1 MEREESK
8 VSGGLSGRRS
18 MKLLSPKEIHKSQD
32 IYCLGFPGVVD
43 GISKDADMLNSRIE
57 DITITK
63 GAVSNPSFTDLEGR
77 VTVLTDAVTNPG
89 NSGGPMVDEHGQV
102 VGVNTWGADGNV
114 NGAVSIDYVID
125 ALRSLGISYDS
136 GLSETERETM
146 ATEAEKTPDI
156 VPVADVTVYTDMEEN
171 GFRGDSSGT
180 VLTAVIIA
188 AVVLGCLAIA
198 MPSDIHR
205 GRLAATPCRKRER
218 PLLTL

>member
-1 MEREESK
+1 M
-8 VSGGLSGRRS
+8 
-18 MKLLSPKEIHKSQD
+18 
-32 IYCLGFPGVVD
+32 
-43 GISKDADMLNSRIE
+43 
-57 DITITK
+57 
-63 GAVSNPSFTDLEGR
+63 
-77 VTVLTDAVTNPG
+77 
-89 NSGGPMVDEHGQV
+89 
-102 VGVNTWGADGNV
+102 
-114 NGAVSIDYVID
+114 NGAVSIDYVLD

-136 GLSETERETM
+136 GLSETEREAM